1 MSEVTALTLP
11 FEGEPLTTL
20 TWKDR
25 PAWIG
30 REIGRRL
37 GYAVDGKRLVSRIRR
52 EWADEFVEGT
62 DYILLTGAELAA
74 LKEMLPPGTQEVPG
88 RTSALLLLLEPGLHL
103 VLTKTDKPI
112 GRRLRRFLVDE
123 VLPQLVRTGSYS
135 AQPAGLETALVVVS
149 VRAPRSPSLAE
160 RREARLA
167 LQADVR
173 DRWVD
178 LCDRK
183 LKVATLHRAIDRFQ
197 GTVEL
202 PGDVVSALEVTA
214 AEIALGADLS
224 SIKPETERW
233 VSPTEIAKRWG
244 ISAQKV
250 GRVIT
255 GLGVRGDERYSKRIV
270 NKARGH
276 DRVVFTFV
284 YNAAGEALI
293 EEALG
298 ADLPPKDAA

>member
-25 PAWIG
+25 PVWVG

-37 GYAVDGKRLVSRIRR
+37 GYARSGKRLVTRIRR
-52 EWADEFVEGT
+52 EWADEFIEGT
-62 DYILLTGAELAA
+62 DYVLLTGAELAA
-74 LKEMLPPGTQEVPG
+74 LKATLPPGTQEVPG

-123 VLPQLVRTGSYS
+123 VLPQIVRTGSYS
-135 AQPAGLETALVVVS
+135 GRPPVVDGGLVVVS
-149 VRAPRSPSLAE
+149 VHTPALPSLAE
-160 RREARLA
+160 RRETRLA

-197 GTVEL
+197 TDVEL
-202 PGDVVSALEVTA
+202 PRDVVSALEVTA

-224 SIKPETERW
+224 SIKPEAERW
-233 VSPTEIAKRWG
+233 VSPTEIGKRWG
-244 ISAQKV
+244 VSAQKV
-250 GRVIT
+250 GRVISSI
-255 GLGVRGDERYSKRIV
+255 GIRGDERYSKRIV

-276 DRVVFTFV
+276 DRIVFTFV
-284 YNAAGEALI
+284 YNAEGEALI
-293 EEALG
+293 DEALG
-298 ADLPPKDAA
+298 ANLAPKTEG